1 MTEFLEGRSGL
12 LRGASCPL
20 LSKPYTEEAH
30 RQQGEVIVAEHSPPI
45 NNGPQEQ
52 TPARQDVDV
61 LLDVSELEVDRIKL
75 TVKDLRAHVSVLA
88 ELASLLHLQVGVDAR
103 LDEVELEI
111 EGVRAK
117 VLLKVRLDDI
127 RAILREALETVAEHP
142 EILRILTR
150 ALDEVVTGRLGDAL
164 GTLESVLGSLEDNG
178 TVDELLKGR
187 LEDVRNT
194 LQEILSQVG
203 EQAQGGVLPRQALPE
218 EPSSSAGETLGG
230 ALPKEE

>member
-1 MTEFLEGRSGL
+1 
-12 LRGASCPL
+12 L

-30 RQQGEVIVAEHSPPI
+30 RQQGEVIVAEHSPPT

-88 ELASLLHLQVGVDAR
+88 ELASLLSLQVGVDAR

-117 VLLKVRLDDI
+117 VLLKVRLDDV
-127 RAILREALETVAEHP
+127 RAILREALETVGEHP
-142 EILRILTR
+142 QILRILTR
-150 ALDEVVTGRLGDAL
+150 ALDELVTERIGDAL
-164 GTLESVLGSLEDNG
+164 GTLQSALGDLEGDGPVEEEPLRGKLEDARD
-178 TVDELLKGR
+178 TLQKVLDELG
-187 LEDVRNT
+187 D
-194 LQEILSQVG
+194 
-203 EQAQGGVLPRQALPE
+203 QAQGERFARGGVPE
-218 EPSSSAGETLGG
+218 VSSTSAAEGPNG
-230 ALPKEE
+230 ATTEGRTEDPGR

>member
-1 MTEFLEGRSGL
+1 MTEFLEGRAGL

-61 LLDVSELEVDRIKL
+61 ILDVSELEVDRIKL

-88 ELASLLHLQVGVDAR
+88 ELASLLNLQVGVDAR

-111 EGVRAK
+111 GGVRAK

-127 RAILREALETVAEHP
+127 RAILKEALETVAEHP

-150 ALDEVVTGRLGDAL
+150 ALDELVTGRLEDAL
-164 GTLESVLGSLEDNG
+164 GTVENVLGGLEDNG

-187 LEDVRNT
+187 LEDVRDT
-194 LQEILSQVG
+194 LQEVLSQVG
-203 EQAQGGVLPRQALPE
+203 EQAQEEGLPRQGLPR
-218 EPSSSAGETLGG
+218 GL
-230 ALPKEE
+230 

>member
-1 MTEFLEGRSGL
+1 M
-12 LRGASCPL
+12 
-20 LSKPYTEEAH
+20 
-30 RQQGEVIVAEHSPPI
+30 AEDTPPTN
-45 NNGPQEQ
+45 NNGAQEQ

-88 ELASLLHLQVGVDAR
+88 ELASLLYLQVGVHAR

-117 VLLKVRLDDI
+117 VLLKVRLDDV
-127 RAILREALETVAEHP
+127 RAILKEALETVAEHP

-164 GTLESVLGSLEDNG
+164 GTLENVLGGLEEGG
-178 TVDELLKGR
+178 TVRRVAKG
-187 LEDVRNT
+187 
-194 LQEILSQVG
+194 
-203 EQAQGGVLPRQALPE
+203 QARGCSRH
-218 EPSSSAGETLGG
+218 PSRRS
-230 ALPKEE
+230 

>member
-1 MTEFLEGRSGL
+1 M
-12 LRGASCPL
+12 
-20 LSKPYTEEAH
+20 
-30 RQQGEVIVAEHSPPI
+30 
-45 NNGPQEQ
+45 
-52 TPARQDVDV
+52 

-88 ELASLLHLQVGVDAR
+88 ELASLLYLQVGVDAR

-117 VLLKVRLDDI
+117 LLLKVRLDDV
-127 RAILREALETVAEHP
+127 RAILKEALDTVAEHP

-164 GTLESVLGSLEDNG
+164 GTLESVLGGLEEG
-178 TVDELLKGR
+178 STVDELLKGR
-187 LEDVRNT
+187 LEDVRDT

-203 EQAQGGVLPRQALPE
+203 EQAQGEGVARQALPE
-218 EPSSSAGETLGG
+218 QPSSSAGDSPGG
-230 ALPKEE
+230 VLRREE

>member
-1 MTEFLEGRSGL
+1 M
-12 LRGASCPL
+12 
-20 LSKPYTEEAH
+20 
-30 RQQGEVIVAEHSPPI
+30 IVAEDPPT
-45 NNGPQEQ
+45 NNYGTQEE

-88 ELASLLHLQVGVDAR
+88 ELASLLYLQVGVDAR

-117 VLLKVRLDDI
+117 LLLKVRLDDV
-127 RAILREALETVAEHP
+127 RAILKEALDTVAEHP

-164 GTLESVLGSLEDNG
+164 GTLESVLGGLEEG
-178 TVDELLKGR
+178 SMVDELRKGR
-187 LEDVRNT
+187 LEDVRDT

-203 EQAQGGVLPRQALPE
+203 EQAQGGGLPRQALPE
-218 EPSSSAGETLGG
+218 ELSSSAGEPLGG